1 MKKLFL
7 LALIVACMPWNSVNA
22 QESNEVQ
29 APATLFAYPVAPDT
43 IKTFENRVNYIV
55 DNFWGNYD
63 LSKPIADLNAF
74 NGAFRDYLGFLRY
87 CHRTVAISSVRD
99 FLFKAQTNKANFE
112 KIAMLAEMGVYNVGA
127 EYWSDEI
134 YTEFLKAVIGNKQ
147 LKQDVR
153 KYYAKQMERINRTQ
167 LGASLAS
174 VTYTDA
180 DGKKVSIA
188 DIEADMVMIFIT
200 LDSDADQSF
209 QRVRLSTD
217 VAINSIL
224 DSGKVKLL
232 CLSPEKYSKEWA
244 HNAKG
249 YAQNWLV
256 GACPELSV
264 EGDYDVRY
272 TPSFIILD
280 KDKNIIQKNVD
291 LEAIKATFGG

>member
-63 LSKPIADLNAF
+63 LSKPIADLDAF

-112 KIAMLAEMGVYNVGA
+112 KIAMLAEMGLYNVGA

>member
-112 KIAMLAEMGVYNVGA
+112 KIAMLAEMGLYNVGA

-291 LEAIKATFGG
+291 LEAIKTTFGG

>member
-7 LALIVACMPWNSVNA
+7 LALIVACMPWNSVKA

-112 KIAMLAEMGVYNVGA
+112 KIAMLAEMGLYNVGA

>member
-112 KIAMLAEMGVYNVGA
+112 KIAMLAEMGLYNVGA

-280 KDKNIIQKNVD
+280 KDKNIIQKDVD

>member
-112 KIAMLAEMGVYNVGA
+112 KIAMLAEMGLYNVGA

-209 QRVRLSTD
+209 QRVRWSTD

>member
-112 KIAMLAEMGVYNVGA
+112 KIAMLAEMGLYNVGA

-134 YTEFLKAVIGNKQ
+134 YTEFLKSVIGNKQ

>member
-1 MKKLFL
+1 M
-7 LALIVACMPWNSVNA
+7 
-22 QESNEVQ
+22 
-29 APATLFAYPVAPDT
+29 
-43 IKTFENRVNYIV
+43 
-55 DNFWGNYD
+55 
-63 LSKPIADLNAF
+63 
-74 NGAFRDYLGFLRY
+74 
-87 CHRTVAISSVRD
+87 
-99 FLFKAQTNKANFE
+99 
-112 KIAMLAEMGVYNVGA
+112 
-127 EYWSDEI
+127 
-134 YTEFLKAVIGNKQ
+134 IGNKQ

>member
-112 KIAMLAEMGVYNVGA
+112 KIAMLAEMGLYNVGA

-244 HNAKG
+244 HTAKG

>member
-1 MKKLFL
+1 
-7 LALIVACMPWNSVNA
+7 MPWNSVNA

-112 KIAMLAEMGVYNVGA
+112 KIAMLAEMGLYNVGA

-134 YTEFLKAVIGNKQ
+134 YTEFLKSVIGNKQ
-147 LKQDVR
+147 LKQDMR

-167 LGASLAS
+167 LGASLAG

-180 DGKKVSIA
+180 DGKKMSIA

>member
-112 KIAMLAEMGVYNVGA
+112 KIAMLAEMGLYNVGA

-180 DGKKVSIA
+180 DGKKVSIV

-244 HNAKG
+244 HNANG

>member
-7 LALIVACMPWNSVNA
+7 LALMVACMPWNNVYA
-22 QESNEVQ
+22 QESNEVE

-55 DNFWGNYD
+55 DKFWGNYD

-87 CHRTVAISSVRD
+87 CHRNVAISSVRD
-99 FLFKAQTNKANFE
+99 FLFKAQSNKSNFE
-112 KIAMLAEMGVYNVGA
+112 KIAMLAEMGLYQVGA

-134 YTEFLKAVIGNKQ
+134 YTEFLKAVISNKQ
-147 LKQDVR
+147 LKQEVR
-153 KYYAKQMERINRTQ
+153 KHYAKQMERINRTQ
-167 LGASLAS
+167 LGASLGN

-180 DGKKVSIA
+180 DGKKVAIA

-200 LDSDADQSF
+200 LDGNADQSF

-224 DSGKVKLL
+224 ESGKVKLL

-244 HNAKG
+244 HNASG

-264 EGDYDVRY
+264 DGDYDVRY

-291 LEAIKATFGG
+291 IEAIKATFGG

>member
-1 MKKLFL
+1 
-7 LALIVACMPWNSVNA
+7 MPWNSVNA

-112 KIAMLAEMGVYNVGA
+112 KIAMLAEMGLYNVGA

>member
-112 KIAMLAEMGVYNVGA
+112 KIAMLAEMGLYNVGA

-153 KYYAKQMERINRTQ
+153 KYYAKQM
-167 LGASLAS
+167 
-174 VTYTDA
+174 
-180 DGKKVSIA
+180 
-188 DIEADMVMIFIT
+188 
-200 LDSDADQSF
+200 
-209 QRVRLSTD
+209 
-217 VAINSIL
+217 
-224 DSGKVKLL
+224 
-232 CLSPEKYSKEWA
+232 
-244 HNAKG
+244 
-249 YAQNWLV
+249 
-256 GACPELSV
+256 
-264 EGDYDVRY
+264 
-272 TPSFIILD
+272 
-280 KDKNIIQKNVD
+280 
-291 LEAIKATFGG
+291 

>member
-1 MKKLFL
+1 
-7 LALIVACMPWNSVNA
+7 MPWNSVNA

-112 KIAMLAEMGVYNVGA
+112 KIAMLAEMGLYNVGA

-134 YTEFLKAVIGNKQ
+134 YTEFLKSVIGNKQ
-147 LKQDVR
+147 LKQDMR

>member
-112 KIAMLAEMGVYNVGA
+112 KIAMLAEMGLYNVGA

-200 LDSDADQSF
+200 LASNADQSF

>member
-1 MKKLFL
+1 
-7 LALIVACMPWNSVNA
+7 
-22 QESNEVQ
+22 
-29 APATLFAYPVAPDT
+29 
-43 IKTFENRVNYIV
+43 
-55 DNFWGNYD
+55 
-63 LSKPIADLNAF
+63 
-74 NGAFRDYLGFLRY
+74 
-87 CHRTVAISSVRD
+87 
-99 FLFKAQTNKANFE
+99 
-112 KIAMLAEMGVYNVGA
+112 MLAEMGLYNVGA

-272 TPSFIILD
+272 TPRFIILD

>member
-7 LALIVACMPWNSVNA
+7 LALIVACMPWNSVKA

-112 KIAMLAEMGVYNVGA
+112 KIAMLAEMGLYNVGA

-134 YTEFLKAVIGNKQ
+134 YTEFLKSVIGNKQ
-147 LKQDVR
+147 LKQDMR

>member
-112 KIAMLAEMGVYNVGA
+112 KIAMLAEMGLYNVGA

-134 YTEFLKAVIGNKQ
+134 YTEFLKSVIGNKQ
-147 LKQDVR
+147 LKQDMR

-167 LGASLAS
+167 LGASLAG

-200 LDSDADQSF
+200 LDSNADQSF